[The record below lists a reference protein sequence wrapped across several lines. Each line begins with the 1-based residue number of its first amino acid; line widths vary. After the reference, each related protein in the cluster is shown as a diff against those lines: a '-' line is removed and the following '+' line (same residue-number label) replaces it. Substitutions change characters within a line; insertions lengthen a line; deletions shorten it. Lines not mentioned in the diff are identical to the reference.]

1 MGKPSFF
8 KYIAEYSHISLKNT
22 LEEAT
27 QHKILSV
34 SPDLYHLTWELNE
47 KTKKN
52 ELYINTFSITSAS
65 TNSTQT
71 KPDNENNDIA
81 NIDNNDQFHKNAFKS
96 KSRLQDFTKDV
107 LWYLYEKHETF
118 IKNLSNCKPDGK
130 EFLETDKNQSSCY
143 KYSIQKNWHD
153 AFLNSVDLEPKSKDQ
168 KFDLALKGMPSKRQ
182 QGAKNIKKFQSSKLE
197 SELLNEEII
206 KKVLMKN
213 SEVTGDK
220 TSLPMD
226 IFENSKDLKSSL
238 VEIVKEKE
246 RQFKEKN
253 LRKNYI
259 YESWD
264 KEHKIDQAEM
274 IMFYYSSRKVSNM
287 YLMNVVDHIAKTQT
301 SFIQSKGIRFFF
313 IK

>member
-1 MGKPSFF
+1 
-8 KYIAEYSHISLKNT
+8 
-22 LEEAT
+22 
-27 QHKILSV
+27 
-34 SPDLYHLTWELNE
+34 
-47 KTKKN
+47 
-52 ELYINTFSITSAS
+52 
-65 TNSTQT
+65 
-71 KPDNENNDIA
+71 
-81 NIDNNDQFHKNAFKS
+81 
-96 KSRLQDFTKDV
+96 
-107 LWYLYEKHETF
+107 
-118 IKNLSNCKPDGK
+118 
-130 EFLETDKNQSSCY
+130 
-143 KYSIQKNWHD
+143 
-153 AFLNSVDLEPKSKDQ
+153 
-168 KFDLALKGMPSKRQ
+168 
-182 QGAKNIKKFQSSKLE
+182 
-197 SELLNEEII
+197 
-206 KKVLMKN
+206 MKN